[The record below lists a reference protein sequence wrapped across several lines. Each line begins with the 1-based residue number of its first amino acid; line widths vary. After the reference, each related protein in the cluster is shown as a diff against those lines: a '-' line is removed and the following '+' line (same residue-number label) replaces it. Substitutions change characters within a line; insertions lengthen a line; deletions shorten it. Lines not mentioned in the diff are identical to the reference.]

1 MERFPDVYQWVY
13 TRVKPER
20 DAMASRSKDSA
31 QYAAKWW
38 LFGKPRET
46 FRPAL
51 VGLPRYIATPET
63 AKHRFF
69 VFLNAAILPDNM
81 LVNIASPDAYILG
94 VLSSSIHIRW
104 ALAAGGTLEDRP
116 RYNKT
121 ICFDSFPFPVA
132 TPEQAKHIREL
143 GEKLD
148 AHRKARQALY
158 PDLTLTGMYNVLEA
172 MREGR
177 ELTDKER
184 LIHDQGLVT
193 VLRQLHDALDAAV
206 ADAYGWPQDLP
217 DEEILS
223 RLVTLN
229 AERTQ
234 EEKQGIIRWL
244 RPEYQTKSKEERK
257 TIQTTLDIAL
267 PPKAETKPSGKPVK
281 AGASTKLPWPTEM
294 TEQARAV
301 REVVE
306 AMQTEGKVITDEAV
320 ASAFARAP
328 RARVGEILQA
338 LKVLGFVTG

>member
-1 MERFPDVYQWVY
+1 
-13 TRVKPER
+13 VKPER
-20 DAMASRSKDSA
+20 DLNNRASYRDQWWIFGEPRKD
-31 QYAAKWW
+31 
-38 LFGKPRET
+38 

-51 VGLPRYIATPET
+51 VGLPRYIVTIET

-69 VFLNAAILPDNM
+69 VFLDASILPDNK
-81 LVNIASPDAYILG
+81 LINIASDDAYLLG
-94 VLSSSIHIRW
+94 VLSSRVHVRW
-104 ALAAGGTLEDRP
+104 ALSAGGRIGYGNDP
-116 RYNKT
+116 VYVKSV
-121 ICFDSFPFPVA
+121 CFDAFPFPVA
-132 TPEQAKHIREL
+132 TPEQANRIREL

-217 DEEILS
+217 DEEILA

-267 PPKAETKPSGKPVK
+267 PPKAEKPARKTTR
-281 AGASTKLPWPTEM
+281 AGASKLSWPAEM

-306 AMQTEGKVITDEAV
+306 AMQAEGKVITDEAV

-328 RARVGEILQA
+328 RARVGEVLLA
-338 LKVLGFVTG
+338 LKMLGFVE